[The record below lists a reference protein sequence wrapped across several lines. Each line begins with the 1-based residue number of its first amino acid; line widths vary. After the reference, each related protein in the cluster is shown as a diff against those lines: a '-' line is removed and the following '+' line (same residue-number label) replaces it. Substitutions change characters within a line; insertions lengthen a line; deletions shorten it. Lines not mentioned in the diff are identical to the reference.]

1 MDAGATGTLTVLNAP
16 DGNSMNIYGGENV
29 VIKTVSSIT
38 AGAGGKFEFELK
50 EYDIAV
56 FTT

>member
-1 MDAGATGTLTVLNAP
+1 MEAGATGTLTVLNAP
-16 DGNSMNIYGGENV
+16 DGNAMNVYGGEDV
-29 VIKTVSSIT
+29 VVKTVKSVT
-38 AGAGGKFEFELK
+38 AGEGGKFEFELK